1 MQVGCQNPR
10 RVGPLFEA
18 VFACA
23 LRQRVHFLSDGALS
37 RQFSRHLSRSS
48 VLVKTQ

>member
-1 MQVGCQNPR
+1 MKVCRQNPR
-10 RVGPLFEA
+10 RVGSLFEA

-23 LRQRVHFLSDGALS
+23 LRHRAPLFVEPGPL
-37 RQFSRHLSRSS
+37 RQFSRHSSRSS